1 MRFQPGFRFGAS
13 TAVLGALYLLTGE
26 TDGFAIDAT
35 TYPATVAVKDT
46 GTPANDLSNVG
57 LDESNLVNSGTSP
70 KMVHNASS
78 PYVRW
83 SPHNLSSYSSDL
95 TGWTNYQSTRTTTT
109 LTMNAGVQ
117 QGFLYKSVSGSV
129 TGNTY
134 TMAADLSAGTHNYV
148 TISVENG
155 AAAYAIIVVNLSNG
169 TISQTAGTLYVSSSI
184 SSLGGGVYRASLVF
198 ILSSG
203 TINTARLSLAEAAT
217 GNTFAGDGYP
227 NWAGTTAGTETANFG
242 RIQINRGSTET
253 AYLVTTT
260 TARIGI
266 PLSYDAA
273 AAQYGILVEPA
284 ASNVTQYSEDFSNG
298 ANWTVNSI
306 TVATNDTTAPDGTSN
321 ADKWTAGAANDTHR
335 FYQNKNLTGAA
346 PASYSAYFKAGTHN
360 YVYLSIL
367 DPGTEWAGAVFDLS
381 AGSGTA
387 TQTATS
393 VSTIQST
400 SITSIGGGWL
410 RATLTATIANANNYF
425 ILGMAGAAT
434 GNTFSGGEITWNAAG
449 TETVYCWGA
458 QSETGTVATSYIPTL
473 GSTVTRAK
481 DDINSLTSS
490 MPYISTEGT
499 MYADVKSPDA
509 GNYRT
514 LIALNTDASDDSQR
528 VLIQRYIS
536 STDVHYVV
544 TTTSGSGQADLDP
557 GSITSNVRYQGSF
570 AFKAN
575 DFAASADGGA
585 VSTDVSGTMPT
596 AATQLA
602 VGNEQGGLYQLN
614 GYIYRVIYVP
624 RRVADG
630 DLPTWRY
637 NF

>member
-260 TARIGI
+260 AARIGI
-266 PLSYDAA
+266 PQSYDAA

-284 ASNVTQYSEDFSNG
+284 GTNLLIRSEEFENATWTKRDSSTVDDDNATGPDGQTSAALHDAG
-298 ANWTVNSI
+298 ANGDGINSDSVTVSSGEVVTNSI
-306 TVATNDTTAPDGTSN
+306 YVKKGNND
-321 ADKWTAGAANDTHR
+321 WVR
-335 FYQNKNLTGAA
+335 
-346 PASYSAYFKAGTHN
+346 
-360 YVYLSIL
+360 LSIT
-367 DPGTEWAGAVFDLS
+367 DFANQRVTAWFNINTGTVGTVGAIL
-381 AGSGTA
+381 G
-387 TQTATS
+387 S
-393 VSTIQST
+393 VSST
-400 SITSIGGGWL
+400 GSAIVDVGGGWYRISVTGAL
-410 RATLTATIANANNYF
+410 DAETTRHLTLQYASADNTQDLVANA
-425 ILGMAGAAT
+425 
-434 GNTFSGGEITWNAAG
+434 
-449 TETVYCWGA
+449 TVYIYGA
-458 QSETGTVATSYIPTL
+458 QMETGTVATSYIPTL